1 MLLTDSFYNYQRKE
15 RNCVMTNQK
24 TNSAKIAKMAMLV
37 AISIVL
43 VMVIHLPIFPAVA
56 FLEYDP
62 ADIPILVGA
71 FAFGPVAGDTDCG
84 DIAYPRPYGQLC
96 QRPLWHYHAHNRHIG
111 ARAGIQHNICKAQDK
126 GPCDNRTGS
135 RDRSH
140 GSSHGLGQ
148 HVDNAHVQGSYAGSG
163 NGSHAVHHTV

>member
-1 MLLTDSFYNYQRKE
+1 
-15 RNCVMTNQK
+15 MTNQK

-71 FAFGPVAGDTDCG
+71 FAFGPVAGL
-84 DIAYPRPYGQLC
+84 IL
-96 QRPLWHYHAHNRHIG
+96 
-111 ARAGIQHNICKAQDK
+111 
-126 GPCDNRTGS
+126 
-135 RDRSH
+135 
-140 GSSHGLGQ
+140 
-148 HVDNAHVQGSYAGSG
+148 
-163 NGSHAVHHTV
+163 TVVT